1 MTTRHKIITAL
12 VAATAL
18 VALSV
23 VPATAQSSSEKP
35 KATDVGVSPTEIHIA
50 VEADVDNPF
59 VPGLFQ
65 GIVDGVK
72 AGAKYLNSK
81 AGGGGVAGRK
91 LVVDFID
98 SKLSPNDARNG
109 VITACGNDFA
119 LVGTS
124 ALFLTNIDDGVN
136 CKDQAGATTGLPDV
150 AAIVTGVPE
159 SCAATTY
166 SINPPQLDCATK
178 DQHPQTYWGNQG
190 DAKWLLKQNKND
202 LHGAYVV
209 GNDTKDA
216 LRGATAIVDTS
227 IQAGIKS
234 DQKAEISGRSPQSA
248 FTPIVNQM
256 KNDNSNFSLTT
267 MPVANAV
274 ELRSEAQLQGLDSQ
288 KIVWECTTCYDNAI
302 HDNAQVMDKT
312 FMTLKYLPFEE
323 AKSNKML
330 ATFMKYI
337 GKGNA
342 NGFSVFGWVA
352 ALAFGE
358 AANNTAKTDGV
369 NGLTRANLMKSLAG
383 LTKFDAGGM
392 FGTTNVGQRIPTAC
406 FLMEQFTNDKFVRL
420 YPKQAGT
427 FDCKASNNV
436 KIKDDL
442 IG

>member
-1 MTTRHKIITAL
+1 MKKFRTLLVVVGLVVAIAMT
-12 VAATAL
+12 AA
-18 VALSV
+18 
-23 VPATAQSSSEKP
+23 VPARAQSSNEKP
-35 KATDVGVSPTEIHIA
+35 KATEIGVTATEIHIA

-98 SKLSPNDARNG
+98 SKLNPNEARNG
-109 VITACGNDFA
+109 VITACSNDFA

-124 ALFLTNIDDGVN
+124 ALFLTNVDDAVN
-136 CKDQAGATTGLPDV
+136 CTDQAGAATGLPDV

-159 SCAATTY
+159 SCAPNTY
-166 SINPPQLDCATK
+166 SINPPQLVCSTK
-178 DQHPQTYWGNQG
+178 DAHPQTYWGNQG
-190 DAKWLLKQNKND
+190 DAKWLLKENKND
-202 LHGAYVV
+202 LHGSFVV

-216 LRGATAIVDTS
+216 LRGASAIVDTS
-227 IQAGIKS
+227 IQAGIKA
-234 DQKAEISGRSPQSA
+234 DQKVTLSGRDPQSA
-248 FTPIVNQM
+248 YTPVINQM
-256 KNDNSNFSLTT
+256 KSESSNFSMTT
-267 MPVANAV
+267 MPLASAV
-274 ELRSEAQLQGLDSQ
+274 ELRSEAELQGLNNSD
-288 KIVWECTTCYDNAI
+288 IVWECITCYDDAI
-302 HDNAQVMDKT
+302 HDNAQVMDGT
-312 FMTLKYLPFEE
+312 YMTLKYLPFEE

-330 ATFMKYI
+330 QTFIKYV
-337 GKGNA
+337 GKDNA

-358 AANNTAKTDGV
+358 AANNTAKTEGV
-369 NGLTRANLMKSLAG
+369 NGLTRANLLKSLAG
-383 LTKFDAGGM
+383 LTNFDAGGM
-392 FGTTNVGQRIPTAC
+392 FGTTNVGQRIPTPC

-427 FDCKASNNV
+427 FDCAAKNNV
-436 KIKDDL
+436 KVKDDL

>member
-1 MTTRHKIITAL
+1 MKKLRTLLVTTAL
-12 VAATAL
+12 V
-18 VALSV
+18 VALAV
-23 VPATAQSSSEKP
+23 AYAVPARAQSSSEKP
-35 KATDVGVSPTEIHIA
+35 KATEVGVTPTEIHIA

-91 LVVDFID
+91 VVVDFID
-98 SKLSPNDARNG
+98 SKLSANDARNG
-109 VITACGNDFA
+109 VITACSNDFA

-124 ALFLTNIDDGVN
+124 ALFLTNVDDGVN

-159 SCAATTY
+159 SCAPTTY
-166 SINPPQLDCATK
+166 SINPAQLVCSTA

-190 DAKWLLKQNKND
+190 DAKWLLSQNKND
-202 LHGAYVV
+202 LHGSYLV

-227 IQAGIKS
+227 IQAGIKA
-234 DQKAEISGRSPQSA
+234 DQKITLSGRDPQSA
-248 FTPIVNQM
+248 YTPVVNEM
-256 KNDNSNFSLTT
+256 KTDNSNYSLTT
-267 MPVANAV
+267 MPLANAV
-274 ELRSEAQLQGLDSQ
+274 LLRSEAQLQGLDSGV
-288 KIVWECTTCYDNAI
+288 VWECTTCYDSKI
-302 HDNAQVMDKT
+302 HDSAEVMNNT
-312 FMTLKYLPFEE
+312 YMTLKYLPFEE
-323 AKSNKML
+323 AKSNQML
-330 ATFMKYI
+330 ATFLKYV
-337 GKGNA
+337 GKDKA

-358 AANNTAKTDGV
+358 AANNTAKTQGV
-369 NGLTRANLMKSLAG
+369 NGLTRANLMKSLGG
-383 LTKFDAGGM
+383 LTNFDAGGM
-392 FGTTNVGQRIPTAC
+392 FGTTNVGQRVPTAC

-420 YPKQAGT
+420 YPKKAGT
-427 FDCKASNNV
+427 FDCKAANNV
-436 KIKDDL
+436 KVKDDL